1 MGRDFGKPPYT
12 GPMGVMWTAVTR
24 GIEEAGP
31 HALKCVHAG
40 NCKEVCPMEIDIP
53 QIIQEV
59 KRRYL
64 KAHQPS

>member
-1 MGRDFGKPPYT
+1 
-12 GPMGVMWTAVTR
+12 VTR

-40 NCKEVCPMEIDIP
+40 NCKEACPMEIDIP
-53 QIIQEV
+53 QIIHEV

-64 KAHQPS
+64 KARQSSR